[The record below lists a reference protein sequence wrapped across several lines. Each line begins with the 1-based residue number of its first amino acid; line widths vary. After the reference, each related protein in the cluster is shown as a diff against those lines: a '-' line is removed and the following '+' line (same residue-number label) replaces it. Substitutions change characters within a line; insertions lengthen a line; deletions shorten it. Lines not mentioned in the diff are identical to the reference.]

1 MKTSVEQLSPTRVK
15 LTITVEPAELKPYMD
30 AAYKEIANQI
40 QVPGF
45 RRGKIPA
52 PIIDQRVGR
61 EAVIEQAISEGIDTF
76 YQQAIRDQEL
86 QMLGRPTADVTERP
100 DAKTMKG
107 NAVIVIESDVRPT
120 IELPKY
126 DGMKI
131 KVDEAK
137 VEAADVDAE
146 LDELRGRFGTL
157 KTVDRPIA
165 EGDFVTLDLKATVD
179 GEVVDEAN
187 GISYELGS
195 GQLLEGIDDAILTL
209 TADEETTFRSTL
221 LGGEHEGAEAE
232 IAVKI
237 GAVKERELPEADDD
251 FAQMA
256 SEFDTIAELREDL
269 EKQALRKKTFAQVEQ
284 ARELALE
291 QLLDKVEIP
300 IPAGLI
306 DDEVA
311 EHLEHEGK
319 AGDDEHGVEVRKNA
333 EQSFRQQILLDE
345 IIKAENVQVEQ
356 DELTQFLLQS
366 AAQYGMAPQ
375 EFVDILQ
382 QTNQLPAMVGEVAR
396 SKAILHVLDKAEIV
410 DEADKAVDISEFTAS
425 IKKQDDAEDSDHEA
439 AKDEKP
445 AKKPAARKTTA
456 KKTAAKDAE
465 ASDDTEAAAEEK
477 KPAAKKTT
485 RKPAAKETVAK
496 ADDAKAD
503 DAKAADAE

>member
-1 MKTSVEQLSPTRVK
+1 MHAQPAWCAAQSRNQENQHVKTSVEQLSPTRVK
-15 LTITVEPAELKPYMD
+15 LTINVEPAELKPYMD
-30 AAYKEIANQI
+30 AAYQEIANQI

-76 YQQAIRDQEL
+76 YQQAIREEEL
-86 QMLGRPTADVTERP
+86 QMLGRPTADVTARP
-100 DAKTMKG
+100 DAKTMQG
-107 NAVIVIESDVRPT
+107 DAVIVIESDVRPS

-131 KVDEAK
+131 TVDEAK

-146 LDELRGRFGTL
+146 LDELRARFGTL

-165 EGDFVTLDLKATVD
+165 EGDFVTLDLKATVN
-179 GEVVDEAN
+179 GEVVDEAD

-221 LGGEHEGAEAE
+221 LGGEHEGEEAE

-237 GAVKERELPEADDD
+237 GVVKERELPEADDD

-269 EKQALRKKTFAQVEQ
+269 EKQAQRKKTFAQVEQ

-291 QLLDKVEIP
+291 KLLEQVEIP
-300 IPAGLI
+300 VPASLI

-319 AGDDEHGVEVRKNA
+319 AADDEHGVEVRKNA
-333 EQSFRQQILLDE
+333 EQSFRHQILLDE

-366 AAQYGMAPQ
+366 ASQYGMAPQ
-375 EFVDILQ
+375 EFVNILQ

-410 DEADKAVDISEFTAS
+410 DEAGKAVDVSEFTAAV
-425 IKKQDDAEDSDHEA
+425 KKKDEADNADESSDDA
-439 AKDEKP
+439 AKAP
-445 AKKPAARKTTA
+445 AKKPAAKKTAA
-456 KKTAAKDAE
+456 KKTAAKKAEKADEADAP
-465 ASDDTEAAAEEK
+465 AEEK
-477 KPAAKKTT
+477 KPAAKKT
-485 RKPAAKETVAK
+485 AAKN
-496 ADDAKAD
+496 
-503 DAKAADAE
+503 DAE